1 MNAHDIATDLYFEA
15 KGGEGGT
22 VAKDGEA
29 LPTSGYFVGGK
40 HPSLI
45 FKSFQDVDRGELAW
59 WVGTHSAAFYGAWVD
74 SADGRVYF
82 DTVTH
87 VTNRD
92 AAMTLA
98 KVRNEIA
105 IWDIANAAELR
116 RVTDDQK

>member
-1 MNAHDIATDLYFEA
+1 MNAYDIAYHLHLEA
-15 KGGEGGT
+15 KAGEGGT

-59 WVGTHSAAFYGAWVD
+59 WVGTHSAAFYGVWVD

-82 DTVTH
+82 DTVSWI
-87 VTNRD
+87 VNLSD
-92 AAMTLA
+92 AMYLA
-98 KVRNEIA
+98 EQRNEIA